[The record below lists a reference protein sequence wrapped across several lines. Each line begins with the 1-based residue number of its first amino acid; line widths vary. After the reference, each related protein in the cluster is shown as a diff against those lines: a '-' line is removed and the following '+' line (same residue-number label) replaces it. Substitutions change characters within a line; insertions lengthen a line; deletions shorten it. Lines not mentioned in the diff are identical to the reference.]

1 MPPASPPPAARD
13 ARILIVDDEVNL
25 RHLLRVILER
35 DGHVVAEAQDGRAA
49 LQALE
54 RLPQVRVVLCDVRMP
69 RVDGMSFLDA
79 VSGRGL
85 SVVMMSAYGSA
96 DTAVEALN
104 RGAFDYVSKPFRA
117 DEIRS
122 CVRRML
128 AREPEPTSAPPRPRR
143 ALVARSPAAARLRAL
158 VEQVAPTARPVLIT
172 GEAGVGKSRVAE
184 WLHASSG
191 RSGPCTVLRAASVEP
206 AALQERRAGTL
217 VLDGLT
223 RLPEATQDALLDALD
238 GGLSTDQGGAR
249 LICLAAEDPDAAV
262 EAGRLRRDLLDRAA
276 AVRLEVPPLR
286 QRADDLEELIDDLT
300 HEIASRLGRAP
311 LRLTPEGLA
320 SLAERDWPGNVRQLA
335 NTLEQTALLA
345 GDTPVGPEA
354 LETAPPVAPRVRARG
369 VVAFGPDHP
378 DADLSIKRHSAAL
391 EAHLIALALRRTG
404 GNRTQAAR
412 LVDISYKALA
422 YKIRDYGL
430 EDL

>member
-1 MPPASPPPAARD
+1 MPPASLPPAARD

-54 RLPQVRVVLCDVRMP
+54 RLPQIRVVLCDVRMP

-79 VSGRGL
+79 VAGRGL

-122 CVRRML
+122 CVRRL
-128 AREPEPTSAPPRPRR
+128 LDRAPEPASAPPRPRR
-143 ALVARSPAAARLRAL
+143 ALVTRSPAAAHLQAL
-158 VEQVAPTARPVLIT
+158 VERVAPSARPVLIT
-172 GEAGVGKSRVAE
+172 GEAGAGKSRVAE
-184 WLHASSG
+184 WLHVTSG
-191 RSGPCTVLRAASVEP
+191 RRGPCTVLRAASVESG
-206 AALQERRAGTL
+206 ALQERRSGTL
-217 VLDGLT
+217 VLDGIT
-223 RLPEATQDALLDALD
+223 RTPEATQAALLDALD
-238 GGLSTDQGGAR
+238 AGLSTAEGGAR
-249 LICLAAEDPDAAV
+249 LICLTTDDPDAAV
-262 EAGRLRRDLLDRAA
+262 EAGRLRRDLLDRVA

-286 QRADDLEELIDDLT
+286 QRAEDLEELIDDLS

-311 LRLTPEGLA
+311 LRLTPQGLA
-320 SLAERDWPGNVRQLA
+320 SLAERAWPGNVRQLA
-335 NTLEQTALLA
+335 NTLEQAALLA
-345 GDTPVGPEA
+345 GDAPLGPDA
-354 LETAPPVAPRVRARG
+354 LVTAPPVAPRARVHG

-378 DADLSIKRHSAAL
+378 EADLSIKRHSAAL